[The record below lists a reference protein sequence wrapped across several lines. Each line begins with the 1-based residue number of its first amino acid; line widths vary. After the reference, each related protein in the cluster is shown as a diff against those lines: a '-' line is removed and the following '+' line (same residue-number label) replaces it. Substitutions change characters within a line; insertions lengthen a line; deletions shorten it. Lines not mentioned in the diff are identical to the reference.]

1 MIIKAKQ
8 TNESSPPK
16 ASIASIKKIS
26 FGACISTYGCMLRFF
41 DPERPP
47 RECGTLTVY

>member
-1 MIIKAKQ
+1 MIIKQNRQMNRRLK
-8 TNESSPPK
+8 
-16 ASIASIKKIS
+16 ASIKKIS

-41 DPERPP
+41 DPERP